1 MVHRAVHLLSLGL
14 ATRLADLQTCGA
26 KSPQPPLYKGG
37 TVLLLCEGGL
47 RGIFTLAWLL
57 AIFSNQCN
65 AQQLDSRQLEHL
77 LGGFAEGPVL
87 VVLAFEHR
95 VVHHRV

>member
-1 MVHRAVHLLSLGL
+1 MVHWAVHLLSLGL

-37 TVLLLCEGGL
+37 VG
-47 RGIFTLAWLL
+47 GIFTLAWLL

>member
-26 KSPQPPLYKGG
+26 KSPQPPL
-37 TVLLLCEGGL
+37 
-47 RGIFTLAWLL
+47 

-65 AQQLDSRQLEHL
+65 AQQLDSRQLEQL
-77 LGGFAEGPVL
+77 LGGFADGPVL